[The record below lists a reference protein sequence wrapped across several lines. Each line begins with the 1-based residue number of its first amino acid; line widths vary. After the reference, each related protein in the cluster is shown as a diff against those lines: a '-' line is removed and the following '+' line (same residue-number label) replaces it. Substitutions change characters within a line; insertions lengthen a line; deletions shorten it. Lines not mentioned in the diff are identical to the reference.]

1 MISEPREG
9 QFVRYRPEI
18 APDTAQQSEPG
29 RPVLITRVGDSAATV
44 DVPRITARS
53 TDGEFGAAPAELH
66 PLGDV
71 SDADLAALQEI
82 VVAHTEWLSTQF
94 RNEFDSAQDHL
105 AHAQRAEEKIADMRR
120 YAIQAHQ
127 DHDICRAGLDDFL
140 ETFDLAPYRPQFS
153 ALVDLRVRVGGYADI
168 TDATEVECIVRRILD
183 IASTDEEITVDGWDV
198 DRVDEDELELNPA
211 A

>member
-18 APDTAQQSEPG
+18 GPGGLPLSDAG
-29 RPVLITRVGDSAATV
+29 RPVLITRVGDSAVTA
-44 DVPRITARS
+44 DAPCITARS
-53 TDGEFGAAPAELH
+53 THGEFGAAPAELY
-66 PLGDV
+66 PLGDA
-71 SDADLAALQEI
+71 SDVDLADLQEI
-82 VVAHTEWLSTQF
+82 VVAHTECLSTQF
-94 RNEFDSAQDHL
+94 RHEFDSAQNHL
-105 AHAQRAEEKIADMRR
+105 AHAQRADEKIAGMRR

-153 ALVDLRVRVGGYADI
+153 AWVDLRVRVGGYADI
-168 TDATEVECIVRRILD
+168 TDATEVEGIVRRVLD
-183 IASTDEEITVDGWDV
+183 IASTDEEIMVGSWDV
-198 DRVDEDELELNPA
+198 DRVDEDELELDPA